1 MHKAQSN
8 PNPVQ
13 YRSIQIYQLDG
24 DLAPAPACE
33 CMCSLTL
40 QCTYVNARCKQKC
53 AVTACGHMLVGM
65 SRDVQWTDSDPE
77 TGERRFVSVEMFARK
92 WEFKTRAKR
101 RENWRRL
108 NPVPRDMWET
118 LLEALERRYH
128 RREGVSDEDLI
139 EIRRILST
147 YKPAPIIEVDI
158 PEST

>member
-1 MHKAQSN
+1 
-8 PNPVQ
+8 
-13 YRSIQIYQLDG
+13 
-24 DLAPAPACE
+24 
-33 CMCSLTL
+33 
-40 QCTYVNARCKQKC
+40 
-53 AVTACGHMLVGM
+53 MLIIM
-65 SRDVQWTDSDPE
+65 SRDVQWTDTDPE

-128 RREGVSDEDLI
+128 RREGVSDEDLT

-147 YKPAPIIEVDI
+147 YKPAPIVEVDI
-158 PEST
+158 PEPI

>member
-1 MHKAQSN
+1 MSFRKHFDPEFIKHILIAKAI
-8 PNPVQ
+8 
-13 YRSIQIYQLDG
+13 RSVREPR
-24 DLAPAPACE
+24 AA
-33 CMCSLTL
+33 
-40 QCTYVNARCKQKC
+40 N
-53 AVTACGHMLVGM
+53 MLIGM

-108 NPVPRDMWET
+108 NPVPREMWET

-128 RREGVSDEDLI
+128 RREGVTDADLA

-147 YKPAPIIEVDI
+147 YKPAPIPIVEADA
-158 PEST
+158 PESI